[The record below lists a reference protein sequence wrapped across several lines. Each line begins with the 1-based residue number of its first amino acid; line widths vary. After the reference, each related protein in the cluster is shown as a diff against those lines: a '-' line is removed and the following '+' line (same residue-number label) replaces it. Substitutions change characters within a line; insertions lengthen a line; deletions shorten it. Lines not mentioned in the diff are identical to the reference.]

1 MVQMVQN
8 KEVRK
13 KSIRHRFFVYY
24 EIRSFFRSIHN
35 SIHLPNKDQ

>member
-13 KSIRHRFFVYY
+13 KNIRHRFFVYY
-24 EIRSFFRSIHN
+24 ET
-35 SIHLPNKDQ
+35 IHLPNKDQ